1 MQIVKED
8 EVYMQKV
15 IEYKNPGVKLG
26 HGKYHAIE
34 LIIYKGDLY
43 ALKKIPKA
51 TIDKQKRIEHLK
63 NEKKVCQLM
72 QKVAEF
78 PDFFIRL
85 EETFTDIDSINFIF
99 DFMPGQDLYWVMHN

>member
-1 MQIVKED
+1 
-8 EVYMQKV
+8 
-15 IEYKNPGVKLG
+15 
-26 HGKYHAIE
+26 
-34 LIIYKGDLY
+34 
-43 ALKKIPKA
+43 
-51 TIDKQKRIEHLK
+51 
-63 NEKKVCQLM
+63 M